1 VGKKRA
7 RSGDSYPER
16 WAPADPE
23 DCDDDGEDYCPTC
36 QAQGAAMSLFSILI
50 ILIIVAL
57 LFGGYGSTRD
67 GWGYYGWGPLGL
79 ILVIFIVLA
88 LTGALR

>member
-1 VGKKRA
+1 
-7 RSGDSYPER
+7 
-16 WAPADPE
+16 
-23 DCDDDGEDYCPTC
+23 
-36 QAQGAAMSLFSILI
+36 MSLFSILI

-67 GWGYYGWGPLGL
+67 GWGYAGWSPLGL

-88 LTGALR
+88 FTGALR